1 MRVYIF
7 HPKQPPLSCS
17 TQWTCFISLSCLV
30 YCFYQMS
37 FLKVYTR
44 DCLWGLFTLWLL
56 FQLQHERWVAYFPVT
71 GSPLP
76 FFFISFPYWTKLES
90 QLTQRITMS
99 TREAQTRGKSA
110 TTGLNSWYLYWLITK
125 LIAHVGN
132 LNFLYSMK
140 YGAIKLNWW
149 NILKS
154 SLNMVYG
161 IAILNDKKEIAEET
175 GKKIKQ
181 KEEWMPCCTNYKQMR
196 DCGRGAQERKT

>member
-17 TQWTCFISLSCLV
+17 IQWTYFISLSSLA
-30 YCFYQMS
+30 YCFYQMP

-56 FQLQHERWVAYFPVT
+56 FQLQYQQWVTYFPVT

-76 FFFISFPYWTKLES
+76 FFYFLPILNKTRIA
-90 QLTQRITMS
+90 TIMRRITIS

-110 TTGLNSWYLYWLITK
+110 STGLKSWCLYWLITK

-132 LNFLYSMK
+132 LNFYIFYEVWS
-140 YGAIKLNWW
+140 
-149 NILKS
+149 
-154 SLNMVYG
+154 
-161 IAILNDKKEIAEET
+161 
-175 GKKIKQ
+175 
-181 KEEWMPCCTNYKQMR
+181 
-196 DCGRGAQERKT
+196 RKTELMEHT